1 MIRWSS
7 AWAAAAVSV
16 VVLAL
21 IAGCSPQEPAAP
33 APAPRSTTSDSVPGR
48 PEVAAPPRISSSE
61 HRGELIVDLP
71 VRPSATSAG
80 KRVLFSERLDLHEQQ
95 VLLATAEFQV
105 TNQIDKNVLVASQL
119 ILGKRPDSI
128 TGVPVTPANGQNVTP
143 AMHHGQQTK
152 VGSILVEP
160 ADSGVRY
167 LNLVVW
173 AAMTTSQPG
182 DQIRIDR
189 GYGRLTAVLW

>member
-1 MIRWSS
+1 M
-7 AWAAAAVSV
+7 
-16 VVLAL
+16 
-21 IAGCSPQEPAAP
+21 
-33 APAPRSTTSDSVPGR
+33 
-48 PEVAAPPRISSSE
+48 
-61 HRGELIVDLP
+61 
-71 VRPSATSAG
+71 
-80 KRVLFSERLDLHEQQ
+80 LFSERLDLHEQQ

-152 VGSILVEP
+152 VGSILVGPTP

-173 AAMTTSQPG
+173 AAMTTWRPG
-182 DQIRIDR
+182 DQIRMDR